1 MEHEPAYIFEGVVNN
16 WAFTDY
22 NRTNPYYELQ
32 ADLEEEKDET
42 SFTSIDKVYFAQLV
56 YEISDDLKTFSH
68 PLLWSELAIEA
79 LQCVTE
85 DYLAELFKHSNM
97 AAFHRGS
104 DIVEPVDI
112 KLADKLTGFDATSGA
127 LDLPSRPDHVHFSHI
142 GCNCGCRDGDNG
154 IIDLEIDINE

>member
-16 WAFTDY
+16 WAFSDY

-68 PLLWSELAIEA
+68 PLFWSELAIEA

-85 DYLAELFKHSNM
+85 DYIAELLSIQTWQPFT
-97 AAFHRGS
+97 
-104 DIVEPVDI
+104 E
-112 KLADKLTGFDATSGA
+112 A
-127 LDLPSRPDHVHFSHI
+127 LI
-142 GCNCGCRDGDNG
+142 
-154 IIDLEIDINE
+154 